1 MIGMKHI
8 LNIPRSEAVALVT
21 SAVELM
27 GDVSASDAIR
37 LKRQAEEAPVL
48 AFGMNDV
55 AHDGRTCA
63 CPALRAGLSL
73 SIDSAGDRFAQ
84 QYDALV
90 CDVYGLEIEYD
101 YGVLVIE

>member
-1 MIGMKHI
+1 MKHI

-48 AFGMNDV
+48 AFGWPDN
-55 AHDGRTCA
+55 T
-63 CPALRAGLSL
+63 
-73 SIDSAGDRFAQ
+73 
-84 QYDALV
+84 
-90 CDVYGLEIEYD
+90 
-101 YGVLVIE
+101 